1 MCHHFNASCIP
12 AWCYLDL
19 NFPSKFSRIHVTSEK
34 WQHVSDLSLFLL
46 RGVLDH
52 EKYINS
58 VLGLYCCNILC
69 LQNSADAC
77 IVILCEY
84 KLQGGKNK
92 LEAAREKKLYG
103 VIQSAAWKIIKCGL
117 SV

>member
-1 MCHHFNASCIP
+1 MRGEKRQRGMCSSP
-12 AWCYLDL
+12 
-19 NFPSKFSRIHVTSEK
+19 
-34 WQHVSDLSLFLL
+34 LSSYS
-46 RGVLDH
+46 GVLDH

-58 VLGLYCCNILC
+58 VLGLYYCNILC

-77 IVILCEY
+77 TVILCEY
-84 KLQGGKNK
+84 KLKGGKNK